1 MRLIVGIYLLS
12 LAIQHPDVVYGQ
24 DKRCEF
30 GVSLPLFAK
39 YPFGSHEDVFNAK
52 LGVIGISAALRVAG
66 ADEQSM
72 SMLQVISFQTD
83 DIRYALSSNS
93 RLGIQF
99 YSLEINPN
107 ILMPSKWPNLHYV
120 VGMGALI
127 SMGNVVSISSADNTI
142 GVDVVDIG
150 HQLDQ
155 IRRVAAPFVTIG
167 ALYSYHNH
175 IKIQA
180 CLQQLFLSFNDP
192 ESTFTYTDNHVTR
205 TVIAAYQPL
214 YAGVRF
220 YYFF

>member
-1 MRLIVGIYLLS
+1 MRLILGTYLLS
-12 LAIQHPDVVYGQ
+12 LAIQHPVVVFGQ

-52 LGVIGISAALRVAG
+52 LGVIGISAALRIAG

-72 SMLQVISFQTD
+72 SLLQVISFQTD
-83 DIRYALSSNS
+83 DIRYGLSSNS

-99 YSLEINPN
+99 NSLEINPN
-107 ILMPSKWPNLHYV
+107 ILIPSKWLNIHYV
-120 VGMGALI
+120 VGMGALV
-127 SMGNVVSISSADNTI
+127 SLGNVVRISASDNNI
-142 GVDVVDIG
+142 GVDVDDIG

-155 IRRVAAPFVTIG
+155 IRRVAVPFVNIG

-180 CLQQLFLSFNDP
+180 CLQQSFLSFNDP
-192 ESTFTYTDNHVTR
+192 ESTFTYTDNQVTR
-205 TVIAAYQPL
+205 TVIASYQPL